1 MDIRS
6 TPSWEESLARK
17 VLFYVIIGFIIL
29 AIVFGIYDLQ
39 ISILVV
45 DKQSIWGIFISDYGE
60 IPGMIVILS
69 SIFILDRNRTPLNEK
84 KNIIVSLI
92 ILILLTLFIFYW
104 FNTILVNKIGFLA
117 TYRYYFIPLI
127 GILIFSLQQF
137 LKKIDSKYFDQIDK
151 IARITIFLAIINT
164 IFFVPI
170 VKILWGRIRFR
181 DLAPNYSNY
190 TPWFLPQGITEA
202 KSFPSGHTAMGW
214 MLLPLL
220 LLALDKQ
227 PKTKIMVLAVV
238 LVWGIIVAAGRIII
252 GAHYASDVLFSS
264 CVAFVSFLFLYKH
277 YYLQRETSLI
287 H

>member
-6 TPSWEESLARK
+6 TSTWEESLTRK
-17 VLFYVIIGFIIL
+17 ILFYVIIGFIIL

-92 ILILLTLFIFYW
+92 ILIILTLLIYYW
-104 FNTILVNKIGFLA
+104 FNAIVINKIGFLE
-117 TYRYYFIPLI
+117 TYRYYFIPII

-137 LKKIDSKYFDQIDK
+137 LKKIDSKYFDQTDK
-151 IARITIFLAIINT
+151 IARITFFLAIINT
-164 IFFVPI
+164 LFLVPI

-181 DLAPNYSNY
+181 DLASNYSNY
-190 TPWFLPQGITEA
+190 TPWFLPQGITGA

-220 LLALDKQ
+220 LLTLDKQ
-227 PKTKIMVLAVV
+227 PKTKIIVLAVV

-277 YYLQRETSLI
+277 YYLES
-287 H
+287 